1 MEYKFRL
8 FLKTYFFHLSH
19 WPTGWRKFSM
29 FDFRKVLQVYG
40 ASTAPAGRLDAVY
53 SPRFGRAYR
62 SSLTLPLTT
71 EFSTKMCILLV
82 TAMIVYGGFQ
92 TLADFRYMLD
102 ELRLSRTGWMFFYAF
117 RALVVSNI
125 VVFLWRILLV
135 LGYKPAQSCTD
146 EQLPVCTVII
156 PAYNEGKQVL
166 KTLRSV
172 LKSNYPLDKLQII
185 TVNDGSADDT
195 LVWMQKGCG
204 ESDGRIELINFEK
217 NRGKRAALYEGIVRS
232 RGQIIVTID
241 SDSIID
247 RQTLRRLVSPFA
259 DSQVGAVAGNVR
271 VLNRKDGIIP
281 KMLDVTFAYSF
292 DFIRASQSMVN
303 TVFCTPGALSAYRK
317 SVIRKDLKNWLHQT
331 FLGQPATIGE
341 DRAMTNI
348 VLRNGY
354 DVKFQSN
361 AIVYT
366 MVPTEYKQLCK
377 MFLRWARSNVRET
390 CVMIRY
396 IFKKFRTGSASGA
409 RVNFVVSFIN
419 PVLSRVLCF
428 AVAGWLLTQPY
439 VYLSQ
444 LLFGGAVASTAPVV
458 FYVLRRRSTEA
469 VWAYVYGWFWLAG
482 LWWIN
487 IWAVLTMRNG
497 KWLTRDLPAAGTPAV
512 VRLLQK
518 FRLRA
523 A

>member
-1 MEYKFRL
+1 
-8 FLKTYFFHLSH
+8 
-19 WPTGWRKFSM
+19 M
-29 FDFRKVLQVYG
+29 FDFKKILHSYSTV
-40 ASTAPAGRLDAVY
+40 ASPIGRLAIY
-53 SPRFGRAYR
+53 SPRFGGAYR
-62 SSLTLPLTT
+62 NNITLPLTAD
-71 EFSTKMCILLV
+71 FSTKMCILLI
-82 TAMIVYGGFQ
+82 TAMLVYAGFQ
-92 TLADFRYMLD
+92 TLTDFRSMLE
-102 ELRLSRTGWMFFYAF
+102 ELRSSRTGWILFYAF
-117 RALVVSNI
+117 RALVISNI

-135 LGYKPAQSCTD
+135 LGYKPVPSRSD
-146 EQLPVCTVII
+146 EQLPKCTVIV

-172 LKSNYPLDKLQII
+172 LKSNYPFDKLQII
-185 TVNDGSADDT
+185 NVNDGSADDT
-195 LVWMQKGCG
+195 LAWMQKACS
-204 ESDGRIELINFEK
+204 ESDGRIEMINFEK
-217 NRGKRAALYEGIVRS
+217 NRGKRAALYEGIIRS

-247 RQTLRRLVSPFA
+247 RRTVRRLVSPFA
-259 DSQVGAVAGNVR
+259 DAQVGAVAGNVR
-271 VLNRKDGIIP
+271 VLNRKDGLLP
-281 KMLDVTFAYSF
+281 KMLDIIFAYSF

-317 SVIRKDLKNWLHQT
+317 NVIIKDLKSWLNQT

-341 DRAMTNI
+341 DRAITNI

-354 DVKFQSN
+354 DVRFQSD

-390 CVMIRY
+390 WVMFKY
-396 IFKKFRTGSASGA
+396 IFKKFRTDSASGA
-409 RVNFVVSFIN
+409 RVNFIISFVNPVVSRLLF
-419 PVLSRVLCF
+419 F
-428 AVAGWLLTQPY
+428 GVAGWLLTQPY

-458 FYVLRRRSTEA
+458 FYMMRRRNSDA
-469 VWAYVYGWFWLAG
+469 IWAYVYGWFWLTG
-482 LWWIN
+482 LWWIS

-497 KWLTRDLPAAGTPAV
+497 KWLTRDLPNGTPALD
-512 VRLLQK
+512 RFLQR